1 MLRCHARPADPIAMS
16 ALLESPATRTND
28 PVTASVPEI
37 AVLPGDGIGRE
48 VIPEAVRVL
57 RALEQRL
64 DGVRLRFQEYE
75 AGAGEFARTGCA
87 LSDEVLRGC
96 HDADAIFLGAMGLP
110 DVRQPDGRELTPQI
124 DLREHFDLY
133 AGVRPLRLFHPAD
146 SPLKQCGDFPGATA
160 AGNIDLVIIREST
173 EGLFS
178 GRLAHRDPTAST
190 VRDVMSISRQGSER
204 VIRFAFRFA
213 ASRRR
218 KLTLVDKANVLPS
231 MAFFR
236 EVFDSVATEFPEIE
250 TERVY
255 VDAMA
260 LHLVRCPHRF
270 DVIVT
275 ENMFGDILSD
285 LAAGL
290 VGGMGMAPSADLG
303 DEFAVFQ
310 PSHGSAPDIAGQ
322 GIANPV
328 ATILSAALMLDWLGG
343 EERRLGAAHIRRA
356 VETVL
361 ADPAHRTPD
370 MGGRLG
376 THELTDRVIAA
387 L

>member
-1 MLRCHARPADPIAMS
+1 MS
-16 ALLESPATRTND
+16 PLLESLATAADAT
-28 PVTASVPEI
+28 VAASPPEI

-48 VIPEAVRVL
+48 VIPAAVRVL
-57 RALEQRL
+57 RALALRSE
-64 DGVRLRFQEYE
+64 GVRLRFQEYA
-75 AGAGEFARTGCA
+75 AGAGEYVRTGCA
-87 LSDEVLRGC
+87 LSHEVLQRC
-96 HDADAIFLGAMGLP
+96 RSADAILLGAMGLP

-124 DLREHFDLY
+124 DLREQLDLY

-146 SPLKQCGDFPGATA
+146 SPLKRQGALTGEA
-160 AGNIDLVIIREST
+160 GGGNIDLVIIREST

-178 GRLAHRDPTAST
+178 GRLAHRDPAAST
-190 VRDVMSISRQGSER
+190 VRDVMSISRRGSER
-204 VIRFAFRFA
+204 VIRFAFHVA
-213 ASRRR
+213 ASRRG

-231 MAFFR
+231 MALFR

-250 TERVY
+250 TERIY

-343 EERRLGAAHIRRA
+343 DDRLRGAAQIRRA

-361 ADPAHRTPD
+361 ADPAKRTPD
-370 MGGRLG
+370 MGGKLS
-376 THELTDRVIAA
+376 TDELTEQIIAA